1 MCATLLFAQHC
12 VRRGFRTPCGGPSA
26 APRGLAGRCGV
37 GKQHRANAD
46 AVGIMNDSQEQGRMR
61 GLERMLGA
69 YPR

>member
-1 MCATLLFAQHC
+1 MRHSAIRPTLC
-12 VRRGFRTPCGGPSA
+12 VKGLPSTMRGPST